1 MSDIQKT
8 RNDDRI
14 NPIKLTDNNGVIK
27 NAGDVYELDFN
38 REAIRFAESKG
49 FKLEEVDQYPV
60 TRISELFYYSF
71 RMHQRSVSKDKTDK
85 LMEEWG
91 GLPESVLKRLIE
103 LYDQARLSNNIQ
115 IDEDAE
121 KNSSV
126 TVEL

>member
-1 MSDIQKT
+1 MSEIKKSE
-8 RNDDRI
+8 NNYRI
-14 NPIKLTDNNGVIK
+14 NSIKLTDNDGVIK
-27 NAGDVYELDFN
+27 NAGDVYELNFN

-49 FKLEEVDQYPV
+49 FNLEEIDKYPV
-60 TRISELFYYSF
+60 TRISELFYFSF
-71 RMHQRSVSKDKTDK
+71 RMHNRNVAKDKTDK
-85 LMEEWG
+85 LMEAWG

-121 KNSSV
+121 KNSCV